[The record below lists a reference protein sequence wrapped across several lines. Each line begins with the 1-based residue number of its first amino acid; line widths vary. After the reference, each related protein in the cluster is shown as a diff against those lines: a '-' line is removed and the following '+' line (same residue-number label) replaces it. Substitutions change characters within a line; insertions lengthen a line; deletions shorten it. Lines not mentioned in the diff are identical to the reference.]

1 MGGNPRIP
9 GDWAIMAYQL
19 EVIDLQTLPPATSV
33 LSERE
38 NAFFQTFKLPKRQTE
53 WLGGRLAL
61 KRLVGAQ
68 VRLPVQTI
76 EVLPLAANGK
86 PQLLIEGS
94 LSLLPFSITHSHGFA
109 VAAIAPD
116 ARYIGIDLEKIA
128 PRINAWKQDFFHP
141 SELTEH
147 SDEFLTKLW
156 TQKEALVKL
165 LGTGLAIN
173 SFDVRCVDGKPQFF
187 GRALQIYQ
195 KLGSPQITLT
205 TVPDLLPE
213 FQFSVA
219 VGK

>member
-1 MGGNPRIP
+1 MV
-9 GDWAIMAYQL
+9 YQL
-19 EVIDLQTLPPATSV
+19 EVVDLQTLPPASSV

-38 NAFFQTFKLPKRQTE
+38 NAFFQTLKLPKRKTE

-61 KRLVGAQ
+61 KRLVGTQ
-68 VRLPVQTI
+68 VRLPMQSI
-76 EVLPLAANGK
+76 ELLPQAENGK
-86 PQLLIEGS
+86 PQLLLAGECGQ
-94 LSLLPFSITHSHGFA
+94 LPFSITHSHGFA

-195 KLGSPQITLT
+195 KLGSPQIILT

-219 VGK
+219 LGK